1 MRNSSHTT
9 RVIELNKSV
18 GVRYAYRLFTFS
30 TVLSLVGL
38 VWVFVGEP
46 IVGIALI
53 VFAGIWISQSQDLIR
68 DALRDQLINEV
79 EEFLERLEARSVR
92 DAK

>member
-1 MRNSSHTT
+1 MG
-9 RVIELNKSV
+9 IESRSARFEKLQQSV
-18 GVRYAYRLFTFS
+18 AVRFANRLFYVS

-53 VFAGIWISQSQDLIR
+53 VFAGIWMSQSQDLIR
-68 DALRDQLINEV
+68 DALRANLIDEV
-79 EEFLERLEARSVR
+79 SEFIQRFEDRSAGN
-92 DAK
+92 AK